1 MTRNMGT
8 VDKIIRIVL
17 GAVFI
22 ALWLMGM
29 TKGVL
34 AIILGIVGVVFIL
47 TSVVSFCPLYALFGM
62 RTCPVQRKA

>member
-22 ALWLMGM
+22 ALGLMGM
-29 TKGVL
+29 IKGAL

-47 TSVVSFCPLYALFGM
+47 TSVVSFCPIYALFGF
-62 RTCPVQRKA
+62 RTCPVQKKV